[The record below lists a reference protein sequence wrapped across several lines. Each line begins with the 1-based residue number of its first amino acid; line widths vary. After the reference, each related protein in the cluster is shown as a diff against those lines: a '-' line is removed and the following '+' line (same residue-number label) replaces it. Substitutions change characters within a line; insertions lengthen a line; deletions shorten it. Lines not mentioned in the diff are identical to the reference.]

1 MAEKLPLDPKQPN
14 PGAERSMPP
23 LPELIKVVDHSPAL
37 EQRARQ
43 AGSALGKAVAALRNM
58 QEKLRERRGESAG
71 DKIRV
76 IAGRGRAR
84 AQEIGETAAS
94 RAQEWGEI
102 ARERSQEL
110 KRRAQAQWD
119 RAQAKAR
126 STAQEKPVQVALGA
140 AAAGFLLGM
149 ALRIRRARHA

>member
-1 MAEKLPLDPKQPN
+1 METVYGRPDEPDS
-14 PGAERSMPP
+14 GADRSLPP

-37 EQRARQ
+37 EKRARE

-58 QEKLRERRGESAG
+58 QEKIRERRGGSAG
-71 DKIRV
+71 DKLRV
-76 IAGRGRAR
+76 IAGRGKAR

-94 RAQEWGEI
+94 RAQEWGVI

-110 KRRAQAQWD
+110 KRRAQEQWD

-140 AAAGFLLGM
+140 GVAGFLLGM